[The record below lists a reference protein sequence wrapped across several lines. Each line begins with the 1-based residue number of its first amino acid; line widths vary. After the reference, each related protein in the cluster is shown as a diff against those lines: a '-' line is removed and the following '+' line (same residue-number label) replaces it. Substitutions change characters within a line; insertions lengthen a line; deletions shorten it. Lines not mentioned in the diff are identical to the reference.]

1 MFQETSI
8 LCVNYHKI
16 NNGLYPDE
24 ANWAA
29 DRCDSQLVN
38 GFVCQ
43 TTEKDDFCAR
53 DDLSGPGSGNEDS
66 TTDMIDPDSAPGES
80 ICLGIEFPI

>member
-1 MFQETSI
+1 M
-8 LCVNYHKI
+8 
-16 NNGLYPDE
+16 
-24 ANWAA
+24 A

-53 DDLSGPGSGNEDS
+53 DELSSGNEDS
-66 TTDMIDPDSAPGES
+66 TADMKDPDSAPGES

>member
-1 MFQETSI
+1 M
-8 LCVNYHKI
+8 
-16 NNGLYPDE
+16 
-24 ANWAA
+24 
-29 DRCDSQLVN
+29 N

-53 DDLSGPGSGNEDS
+53 DELSSSGNEDS
-66 TTDMIDPDSAPGES
+66 TADTIDPDSAPGES